1 MVHYKT
7 GKLPPNFVFLGIL
20 LLGIGIW
27 RMIVLDWVGVLLFLL
42 GVLAFFTHSG
52 LSIDGK
58 AKRLRKYI
66 RIYGF
71 KAGPWQDIP
80 GLMNLRISRARFSQ
94 TMHIRAATTTTT
106 EGVYKLHLV
115 LQTGILELL
124 QGKKDWILQK
134 AEEIAEEL
142 HTSIDYNL
150 L

>member
-1 MVHYKT
+1 
-7 GKLPPNFVFLGIL
+7 
-20 LLGIGIW
+20 
-27 RMIVLDWVGVLLFLL
+27 
-42 GVLAFFTHSG
+42 
-52 LSIDGK
+52 
-58 AKRLRKYI
+58 
-66 RIYGF
+66 
-71 KAGPWQDIP
+71 
-80 GLMNLRISRARFSQ
+80 MNLRISRARVSQ

-106 EGVYKLHLV
+106 EEVYKLHLV